1 MMRNRMIE
9 QLEDRRLMSGG
20 FYFGTLRIQNATSE
34 LHMTLSGSGTLTGTI
49 TSEPL
54 GSISVAG
61 RQLGR
66 HVHLIF
72 GEGTVAGRFGR
83 GGALTGTITDAG
95 TRGTFRLLP
104 EPQTRASRQSS
115 SLPHFDHVVIVME
128 ENHGYGQI
136 LGPSLFPPTAFAP
149 ILWPEVL
156 RQPLPT
162 ESDPYIR
169 SLADHGA
176 VFTHSQAIAHPSQ
189 PNYLALF
196 SGSTQGITTDATP
209 PHPFTAPNLG
219 GELIAAGDTFTG
231 YSEDLPKT
239 GYTGD
244 DVGDYARRHAPWV
257 DFTDVPPQD
266 NQPFSRFPRFDQL
279 PTVSFVIP
287 NLQHDM
293 HSNTIQDADQWLK
306 DNVRAYARWAVSHNS
321 LLIVTWD
328 EDSGT
333 PRNHIPTIFFGAH
346 VRPGTYN
353 EPISHYNVLRTLE
366 DVYGLPPTANAAT
379 AAPITDV
386 FGG

>member
-1 MMRNRMIE
+1 MIHDTLIE
-9 QLEDRRLMSGG
+9 HLEDRRLMSAG
-20 FYFGTLRIQNATSE
+20 FFAGELRIGAVTSA
-34 LHMTLSGSGTLTGTI
+34 LHLTLTGSRALTGTI
-49 TSEPL
+49 DSDRL
-54 GSISVAG
+54 GSINVSG
-61 RQLGR
+61 RQSGS
-66 HVHLIF
+66 HVRFTFSGGIIVGH
-72 GEGTVAGRFGR
+72 FGR
-83 GGALTGTITDAG
+83 GGALAGTITDAG
-95 TRGTFRLLP
+95 ARGTFRVLP
-104 EPQTRASRQSS
+104 EPKTRAGRQSS
-115 SLPHFDHVVIVME
+115 SLPRFDHVVIVME

-136 LGPSLFPPTAFAP
+136 LGPSIFPPTAFP
-149 ILWPEVL
+149 DVLWPYVL

-169 SLADHGA
+169 SLADNGA
-176 VFTHSQAIAHPSQ
+176 VFTNSQAIAHPSQ

-196 SGSTQGITTDATP
+196 SGSTQGVTTDATP

-239 GYTGD
+239 GYAGE
-244 DVGDYARRHAPWV
+244 DVADYARRHSPWV

-293 HSNTIQDADQWLK
+293 HSNTIQDADRWLK
-306 DNVRAYARWAVSHNS
+306 KHVGAYANWAVSHNS

-346 VRPGTYN
+346 VRPGSYN
-353 EPISHYNVLRTLE
+353 EPVNHYSVLRTLE
-366 DVYGLPPTANAAT
+366 DVYGLPPMANAAS
-379 AAPITDV
+379 AAPITDA
-386 FGG
+386 FQ